1 MKFVKV
7 KLGLGETSNSNAVV
21 KGNYWVGRMTG
32 NALFLAALIVAQIL
46 KVKNATTDLVNALS
60 APKSENKADDIEK
73 ARLAWDR
80 EVKILASMV
89 EDVANDSSVDDA
101 DRVGIV
107 LSAGM
112 QVMEFAGHQDQ
123 HFYAKCG
130 PLTGSAIVY
139 AKGGAPAN
147 MWTYTYDIENF
158 TNRTEVQGSTA
169 AHYLFTGLN
178 VDKKCAFFHKEIT
191 SDGLSNWEG
200 PDIITIL

>member
-123 HFYAKCG
+123 HFYFRG
-130 PLTGSAIVY
+130 VSIVS
-139 AKGGAPAN
+139 
-147 MWTYTYDIENF
+147 
-158 TNRTEVQGSTA
+158 RTRIQFLE
-169 AHYLFTGLN
+169 H
-178 VDKKCAFFHKEIT
+178 I
-191 SDGLSNWEG
+191 
-200 PDIITIL
+200 